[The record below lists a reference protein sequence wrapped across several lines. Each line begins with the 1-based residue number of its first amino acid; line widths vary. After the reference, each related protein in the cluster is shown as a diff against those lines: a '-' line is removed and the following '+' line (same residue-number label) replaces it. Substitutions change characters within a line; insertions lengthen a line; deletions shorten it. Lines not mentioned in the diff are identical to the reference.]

1 MPPTPPLL
9 DPSRYED
16 AGLLGSGGA
25 ATVRLAHDRT
35 LNRSVAVKVASSAT
49 EEDLA
54 RFRRE
59 AQLTAQLEHPG
70 VIPVHDLGADWFTM
84 KKVQGVT
91 FGDLLRQEPDP
102 IVAHARVIETL
113 LRLCET
119 LAFAHHHEVI
129 HRDVK
134 PENVMIGPFG
144 QVYLVDWGIAQ
155 VRGHTDIPLAGTT
168 GWLSPEQARGEVC
181 DARTDVWGVGALLYY
196 SICGCKPNGSLTI
209 EERAATGAESR
220 PVPLPVG
227 LAGRPSPPPE
237 LVRIA
242 MKALSLD
249 PAQRYPS
256 MMALGAD
263 LYTARAEGLWF
274 ERVGFDAGSDIVV
287 QGQPAEAAYFIVDG
301 ECEVSQNGGPIATL
315 GPSDCFGESALVEG
329 GLRTATVT
337 ATTAVT
343 VRVITRASLGAEL
356 GRGGWMA
363 RLARNLAARCVE
375 LQRDLAVRNG

>member
-1 MPPTPPLL
+1 MSSTPSPL
-9 DPSRYED
+9 DSSRYD
-16 AGLLGSGGA
+16 DGGLLATGGA

-35 LNRSVAVKVASSAT
+35 LNRTVAVKVAGPGSEADH
-49 EEDLA
+49 E

-59 AQLTAQLEHPG
+59 AQLTARLEHPG

-84 KKVQGVT
+84 KQVQGVT
-91 FGDLLRQEPDP
+91 FGDMLRQERDP
-102 IVAHARVIETL
+102 LAAHARVIEAL

-119 LAFAHHHEVI
+119 LAFAHHNRVM
-129 HRDVK
+129 HRDLK

-155 VRGHTDIPLAGTT
+155 VDGVNELPLAGTL
-168 GWLSPEQARGEVC
+168 GWLAPEQARGEVC

-196 SICGCKPNGSLTI
+196 SLCGRKPNGSLTL
-209 EERAATGAESR
+209 EERAATGDGAV

-227 LAGRPSPPPE
+227 LAGRPAPPPE

-242 MKALSLD
+242 MKALSLV
-249 PAQRYPS
+249 PAARFPDTVAFAS
-256 MMALGAD
+256 ELHN
-263 LYTARAEGLWF
+263 ARAEGLWF
-274 ERVGFDAGSDIVV
+274 ERIGFDEGAEIVV
-287 QGQPAEAAYFIVDG
+287 QGQPADAAFFIIDG

-315 GPSDCFGESALVEG
+315 GPGDCFGESALVEG

-337 ATTAVT
+337 ATTRVT
-343 VRVITRASLGAEL
+343 VRVITRASLAAEL

-363 RLARNLAARCVE
+363 RLAQNLAGRCVD
-375 LQRDLAVRNG
+375 LQKDLAERLR

>member
-16 AGLLGSGGA
+16 AGLLASGGA

-91 FGDLLRQEPDP
+91 FGDMLRQEPDP

-119 LAFAHHHEVI
+119 LAFAHHLEVI

-181 DARTDVWGVGALLYY
+181 DARADVWGVGALLYY
-196 SICGCKPNGSLTI
+196 SICGRKPNGSLTI
-209 EERAATGAESR
+209 EERGGIGVEAR

-274 ERVGFDAGSDIVV
+274 ERVGFGAGSDIVV

-315 GPSDCFGESALVEG
+315 GPGDCFGESALVEG

-375 LQRDLAVRNG
+375 LQRDLAERNG